1 MTAGS
6 TASALT
12 GGVAL
17 LERAMAYTLGS
28 LRLVTPEAMDN
39 PTPCADWNL
48 RALLV
53 HMNDSLRALQEAIA
67 DGYVEVDPAVDTGD
81 AGSGGDAE
89 GGGDPAD
96 LVAALRNRACDMV
109 GAWANARE
117 PGEVA
122 IADRTLTPSVVAATG
137 ALEIAVH
144 GWDVAR
150 ACGYCRPI
158 PPALAEEL
166 LELSPL
172 LVRAM
177 DRATRFADSIE
188 PGPTAEPSDR
198 LVAFLGRRPC

>member
-28 LRLVTPEAMDN
+28 LRLVTPEAMEN
-39 PTPCADWNL
+39 PTPCAGWNL
-48 RALLV
+48 RMLLL

-67 DGYVEVDPAVDTGD
+67 EGNVDLDPGVDDGGPAGEHGNPAADPVT
-81 AGSGGDAE
+81 
-89 GGGDPAD
+89 
-96 LVAALRNRACDMV
+96 ALRNRACEMV
-109 GAWANARE
+109 GAWANAGE
-117 PGEVA
+117 PGEIAV
-122 IADRTLTPSVVAATG
+122 ADRTLTPSVVAATG
-137 ALEIAVH
+137 AVEVAVH

-150 ACGYCRPI
+150 ACGYSRPI

-172 LVRAM
+172 FVRAV

-188 PGPTAEPSDR
+188 LGPMAEPSDR
-198 LVAFLGRRPC
+198 LVAFLGRQPC